1 MESEEEVSLISK
13 IINRKSIA
21 FLFCALIASLPIFI
35 TNDFYLTILIYLG
48 INIILVEGLILLMGY
63 AGQISL
69 GHAALYGVGAYTS
82 AYLSTRLGF
91 SFWLSFLAGGFSAAL
106 IAFLL
111 GLPSLKLK
119 GHYLA
124 MATLG
129 FGEIAYIFFNEAAEI
144 TGGVNGF
151 IGIPSPRLFSLDFS
165 SPRIYFELV
174 FLVVLLTI
182 LLAREIVRGHRGRAL
197 KALHSGEVAAES
209 VGINTAQSKL
219 FIFSLSGFLAGLAGS
234 LYAHY
239 TAFISPSSF
248 SLSFSILL
256 VTMAVVGGLKYL
268 SGGVLGALFLTIL
281 SEFFRTY
288 QDYSMVLLGITLII
302 AVIYFPEGLSFLF
315 NRVLNK
321 LGWGENNVASPSGK
335 TE

>member
-1 MESEEEVSLISK
+1 MLSRKINKKLI
-13 IINRKSIA
+13 II
-21 FLFCALIASLPIFI
+21 FLWALIAFIPIFI

-48 INIILVEGLILLMGY
+48 INVILVEGLILLIGY

-69 GHAALYGVGAYTS
+69 GHAALYGIGAYTS
-82 AYLSTRLGF
+82 ANLSARLGF
-91 SFWLSFLAGGFSAAL
+91 SFWLAFLISGLFAAL

-111 GLPSLKLK
+111 GLPSLRLK

-129 FGEIAYIFFNEAAEI
+129 FGEITYIFFNEAAEI

-151 IGIPSPRLFSLDFS
+151 ISIPSPKLFGFDFS

-174 FLVVLLTI
+174 LIVVFLSLQ
-182 LLAREIVRGHRGRAL
+182 LAKKIVRGHQGRAL

-209 VGINTAQSKL
+209 VGINTAKSKL

-239 TAFISPSSF
+239 TTFISPSSF
-248 SLSFSILL
+248 SLGFSILL

-281 SEFFRTY
+281 SEFFRAY
-288 QDYSMVLLGITLII
+288 QDYSMVFLGFTLII

-315 NRVLNK
+315 HQVLNK
-321 LGWGENNVASPSGK
+321 LGWRENDVASPSGK
-335 TE
+335 T